1 MTGNDTLSS
10 ALSSIF
16 NSEKISRSEVTVF
29 PSSKTIKETLSV
41 MKENGFVGDF
51 KEVNDSKGKYLVITL
66 LGKINKCGSIKPRFS
81 VTMDEYEKFEKRFLP
96 AKDFGIIVVTTN
108 KGIMTHIKA
117 KEKKLGG
124 KLIAYCY

>member
-16 NSEKISRSEVTVF
+16 NSEKISRSEVTLF

-66 LGKINKCGSIKPRFS
+66 LGRINKCGAIKPRFS
-81 VTMDEYEKFEKRFLP
+81 VTMDEY
-96 AKDFGIIVVTTN
+96 
-108 KGIMTHIKA
+108 
-117 KEKKLGG
+117 
-124 KLIAYCY
+124 